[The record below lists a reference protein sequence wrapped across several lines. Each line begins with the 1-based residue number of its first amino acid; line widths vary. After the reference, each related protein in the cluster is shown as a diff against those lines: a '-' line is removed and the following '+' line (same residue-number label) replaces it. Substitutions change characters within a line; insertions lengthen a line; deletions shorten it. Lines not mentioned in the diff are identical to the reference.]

1 MAYDATK
8 PEDTGFLSE
17 APNELRNNFKGLK
30 EDQIVDAA
38 LLKGLVPGNGN
49 GQIPVNNGTECENL
63 NAAMLSGKTPNDFA
77 PKVHTHNTVTAS
89 SDGFMT
95 AVQNNKLAGIAANA
109 EVNQVAFSNVLVGTT
124 TIQADS
130 KTDTLELVA
139 GANIAITPDALND
152 RLTIA
157 SKDTTYN
164 VVSTTSS
171 GLAPICDGSTT
182 KFLRAD
188 ATWSVPTYNV
198 VSTTS
203 AGLAPICDGS
213 TTKFLRAD
221 ATWSVPIP
229 IGLIAMWSGSIA
241 SIPTGWNLCDGS
253 NSTPDLRNRFIVG
266 AGSSYVVGATG
277 GEATHVLTPS
287 EMPVHAHAATAWTDT
302 QGAHAHSIDTMRT
315 PSEGS
320 TGARVSNTPRDTG
333 YVAIATGV
341 AGAHGHNVGVS
352 IQNNGGGAAH
362 NNLPPYYAL
371 AYIMRIA

>member
-17 APNELRNNFKGLK
+17 APTELRNNFKGLK

-38 LLKGLVPGNGN
+38 LLKGLGPGNGN

-63 NAAMLSGKTPNDFA
+63 NAAMLSGKTPSDFA

-95 AVQNNKLAGIAANA
+95 AAQNNKLAGIATNA
-109 EVNQVAFSNVLVGTT
+109 EVNQMAFSNVLVGST

-139 GANIAITPDALND
+139 GENVTLSPDALND

-157 SKDTTYN
+157 STDT
-164 VVSTTSS
+164 
-171 GLAPICDGSTT
+171 
-182 KFLRAD
+182 
-188 ATWSVPTYNV
+188 TYNV

-229 IGLIAMWSGSIA
+229 IGLIAMWSGSIT
-241 SIPTGWNLCDGS
+241 SIPTGWSLCNGT
-253 NSTPDLRNRFIVG
+253 NGTPDLRNRFLVC
-266 AGSSYVVGATG
+266 AGDSYGVGATG
-277 GEATHVLTPS
+277 GEATHALTPS
-287 EMPVHAHAATAWTDT
+287 EGPVHAHAATAWTDS

-320 TGARVSNTPRDTG
+320 SGARVSNTPRDTG
-333 YVAIATGV
+333 YVAINTSV
-341 AGAHGHNVGVS
+341 SGAHGHNVGVS
-352 IQNNGGGAAH
+352 VQNAGNGVGH
-362 NNLPPYYAL
+362 ENRPPYFAL